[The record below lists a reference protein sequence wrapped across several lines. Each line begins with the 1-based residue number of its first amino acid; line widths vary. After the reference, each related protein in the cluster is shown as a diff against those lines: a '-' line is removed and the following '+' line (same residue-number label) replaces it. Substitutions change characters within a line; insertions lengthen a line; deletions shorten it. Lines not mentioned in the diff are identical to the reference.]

1 MAQSKGLAE
10 ISRSQFI
17 DLAWG
22 NQLKDLLK
30 NEGLTTRSLY
40 EISSATTQCTNV
52 IGPCN
57 SNSCMCWICGTP
69 IFLTDQGNQW
79 SAQQLDVYNKSGAKG
94 NRTKVLQLARA
105 QNPNIMH
112 ILPQC
117 EHILPVMQAFLILG
131 GLYWSETIA
140 QEGPEFQAK
149 MKKEY
154 AWSHAYC
161 NNLKDEYNFF
171 DDDGNVREDM
181 IRNMLVKIYTTVIPI
196 QNYLIKEGVKKES
209 QVVVWA
215 NEQIENMTRQYLGPL
230 IEEYKPILA
239 NPLSFFSSVATPIHH
254 VEVALRKN
262 LAANTPRLKVLDT
275 LKPEDIPK
283 LSIPKWREKY
293 ALSLQKGKLPAGF
306 ITDIQ
311 DQLRMN
317 FVKDLITQLYDSAGN
332 RKEKDIVNQFIMSL
346 LNQRDY
352 LLSNK
357 LSSSNFLANINI
369 WYNQFFQEQL
379 IPISDLHAI
388 ATLVNSPLVKSGKES
403 YMITLVQTLALL
415 NLLER
420 IDPQINLSGGNDNY
434 SNLRKAVSSDSTNLL
449 RPFLNDIREYF
460 ATAVILLM
468 NNETFAPNLS
478 LTQYILGNL
487 STDRSRELG
496 RYNPFASKWKQ
507 IFPKSTEIFDKL
519 NVIQISDEEK
529 ERFEQIL
536 ATGDN
541 FGISDRELDES
552 KIPPH
557 VPPEPDIPIQPTE
570 ATTEETPDQEV
581 LDATHVLLEM
591 QEGVGGGFKGGR
603 KKTRKN
609 KRHHKTRRYKKKHR
623 RRQTMKKKRIKKR
636 RTVKK

>member
-1 MAQSKGLAE
+1 MAGLAE
-10 ISRSQFI
+10 ISRSKFI

-22 NQLKDLLK
+22 NELKDLLK
-30 NEGLTTRSLY
+30 KEGLTTRSLY

-57 SNSCMCWICGTP
+57 DNKCTCWICGTP

-79 SAQQLDVYNKSGAKG
+79 SAKQLDVYNQSGVKG
-94 NRTKVLQLARA
+94 SRTKILQEARA

-140 QEGPEFQAK
+140 EQSPVFRDR

-171 DDDGNVREDM
+171 DDAGNVREDM

-196 QNYLIKEGVKKES
+196 QNYLIKRGVKNQNKS
-209 QVVVWA
+209 IIIWA
-215 NEQIENMTRQYLGPL
+215 NKQIKSMTRQYLSPL
-230 IEEYKPILA
+230 IEEYKVILT

-254 VEVALRKN
+254 VEVALREN
-262 LAANTPRLKVLDT
+262 LAANTPRLRALDT
-275 LKPEDIPK
+275 FKPEDIPK
-283 LSIPKWREKY
+283 LSIPEWRAKY
-293 ALSLQKGKLPAGF
+293 ALSLQKGKLPDRF
-306 ITDIQ
+306 ITDMQ
-311 DQLRMN
+311 DKLRMN
-317 FVKDLITQLYDSAGN
+317 FIKDLIIQLYDSAGN
-332 RKEKDIVNQFIMSL
+332 RKEKSIVNQFIMSL

-352 LLSNK
+352 LDSNILSRT
-357 LSSSNFLANINI
+357 NFRTNIDT
-369 WYNQFFQEQL
+369 WYNNFFQEQL
-379 IPISDLHAI
+379 MPIVDLHAI
-388 ATLVNSPLVKSGKES
+388 ATLVNSPLVISGKEP
-403 YMITLVQTLALL
+403 YLITLVQTLALL

-420 IDPQINLSGGNDNY
+420 IDPQINLSEGNDNY
-434 SNLRKAVSSDSTNLL
+434 SNLRKAVKSDSTKLL

-468 NNETFAPNLS
+468 NNETFSPNLS

-487 STDRSRELG
+487 STNRSRELG
-496 RYNPFASKWKQ
+496 RYNPFASIWKQ
-507 IFPKSTEIFDKL
+507 IFPKSTKIFDKL
-519 NVIQISDEEK
+519 NKFQISDEEK
-529 ERFEQIL
+529 ERFKQML
-536 ATGDN
+536 ATGDD
-541 FGISDRELDES
+541 FDISNTELKES
-552 KIPPH
+552 VIPPV
-557 VPPEPDIPIQPTE
+557 VPPQPDIPIQPTE
-570 ATTEETPDQEV
+570 ATHEPTPDPEV
-581 LDATHVLLEM
+581 EYATRILLAM
-591 QEGVGGGFKGGR
+591 QEGVGGGFRGGR
-603 KKTRKN
+603 KKSRKN
-609 KRHHKTRRYKKKHR
+609 KRHHKTRRFKKNR

>member
-1 MAQSKGLAE
+1 MIRDMLIK
-10 ISRSQFI
+10 I
-17 DLAWG
+17 
-22 NQLKDLLK
+22 
-30 NEGLTTRSLY
+30 
-40 EISSATTQCTNV
+40 
-52 IGPCN
+52 
-57 SNSCMCWICGTP
+57 
-69 IFLTDQGNQW
+69 
-79 SAQQLDVYNKSGAKG
+79 YNK
-94 NRTKVLQLARA
+94 
-105 QNPNIMH
+105 
-112 ILPQC
+112 
-117 EHILPVMQAFLILG
+117 
-131 GLYWSETIA
+131 
-140 QEGPEFQAK
+140 
-149 MKKEY
+149 
-154 AWSHAYC
+154 
-161 NNLKDEYNFF
+161 
-171 DDDGNVREDM
+171 
-181 IRNMLVKIYTTVIPI
+181 VIPIHNYLI
-196 QNYLIKEGVKKES
+196 QNYLIQRGVKKQKES
-209 QVVVWA
+209 VLFWA
-215 NEQIENMTRQYLGPL
+215 DEQIKNMTRQYLSPL

-239 NPLSFFSSVATPIHH
+239 NPLSFFASVVTPIHH

-262 LAANTPRLKVLDT
+262 LTANAPRLKVLDT

-283 LSIPKWREKY
+283 LSIPKWRAKY

-346 LNQRDY
+346 LNQREY
-352 LLSNK
+352 LESNK
-357 LSSSNFLANINI
+357 LSSTNFLANIDH

-379 IPISDLHAI
+379 MPISDLHAI
-388 ATLVNSPLVKSGKES
+388 ATLVNSPLVESGKES

-434 SNLRKAVSSDSTNLL
+434 SNLRKAVKSDSTKLL

-507 IFPKSTEIFDKL
+507 IFPKSIEIFDKL

-529 ERFEQIL
+529 ERFKQML

-557 VPPEPDIPIQPTE
+557 VPPQPDEPIETRELPVPPSESPDVE
-570 ATTEETPDQEV
+570 RATRI
-581 LDATHVLLEM
+581 LLEM
-591 QEGVGGGFKGGR
+591 QQGVGGGFKGGR
-603 KKTRKN
+603 KKTSKN

>member
-1 MAQSKGLAE
+1 MAGLAE
-10 ISRSQFI
+10 ISRSKFI

-22 NQLKDLLK
+22 NQLKELLRE
-30 NEGLTTRSLY
+30 EGLNTRSLY

-105 QNPNIMH
+105 KNPNIMH

-140 QEGPEFQAK
+140 QEGPIFQAK

-171 DDDGNVREDM
+171 DDAGDVREDM

-196 QNYLIKEGVKKES
+196 QKYLIKRGVKKGS
-209 QVVVWA
+209 VLIWA
-215 NEQIENMTRQYLGPL
+215 NEQIENMTSQYLGPL

-239 NPLSFFSSVATPIHH
+239 NPLSFFSSVMTPIHH

-262 LAANTPRLKVLDT
+262 LAANAPRLKVLDT

-283 LSIPKWREKY
+283 LSIPEWRAKY
-293 ALSLQKGKLPAGF
+293 ALSLQKGKLPDEF
-306 ITDIQ
+306 IINMQ
-311 DQLRMN
+311 DKLRMN
-317 FVKDLITQLYDSAGN
+317 FIKDLIIQLYDSAGN
-332 RKEKDIVNQFIMSL
+332 RKEKNIVNQFIMSL
-346 LNQRDY
+346 LNQREY
-352 LLSNK
+352 LYSNILSR
-357 LSSSNFLANINI
+357 SIFRTNIDD
-369 WYNQFFQEQL
+369 WYNKFFQEQL
-379 IPISDLHAI
+379 MPIIDLHAI
-388 ATLVNSPLVKSGKES
+388 ATLVNSPLVISGKEP

-434 SNLRKAVSSDSTNLL
+434 SNLRRAVSSDTTGLL

-507 IFPKSTEIFDKL
+507 IFPKSTKIFDKL
-519 NVIQISDEEK
+519 NVTQISDKEK
-529 ERFEQIL
+529 ETFKQML
-536 ATGDN
+536 ARGDD

-557 VPPEPDIPIQPTE
+557 VPPQPDEPIQP
-570 ATTEETPDQEV
+570 TEETPDQEV
-581 LDATHVLLEM
+581 LDATHILLEM
-591 QEGVGGGFKGGR
+591 QQGVGGGFKGGR
-603 KKTRKN
+603 KKTSKN

-623 RRQTMKKKRIKKR
+623 RRQTIKRKRIKKL